1 MSYLCRNCFQDS
13 EIIGFII
20 SKSYSGNCSFCGSE
34 NIECVSFEDLFEFFF
49 ELSENFKIDLNG
61 KPLVELIQDKW
72 NFFSKTEIGIRILNS
87 YLTYTQSSIANAME
101 LVNFSDE
108 ILDNVNYWDILRKT
122 LIEKNR
128 YITDVKYLR
137 EDLKWETLLGSKYL
151 LDRHQK
157 LYRARLHANK
167 DEKAFSKK
175 KMYSPPK
182 ENSTAGRANP
192 SGIPYLYLCDN
203 DETVLYEIRSFFLD
217 EVSIGTF
224 LLSKDIKENV
234 YINDFTE
241 IPSIYKEGEEIQNAI
256 ITTLLKEKISLELS
270 KPLRRYDS
278 ELEYIPTQFICE
290 FIKEFTEVKGIKFK
304 SSLHDK
310 GNNIVIFEQDV
321 LDCIKVNK
329 VKVSNVEIKS
339 DNY

>member
-1 MSYLCRNCFQDS
+1 MN
-13 EIIGFII
+13 
-20 SKSYSGNCSFCGSE
+20 
-34 NIECVSFEDLFEFFF
+34 FFF

-108 ILDNVNYWDILRKT
+108 ILDNVNYWDILRKN

-151 LDRHQK
+151 LDRQQK

-167 DEKAFSKK
+167 DEKAYSKK

-192 SGIPYLYLCDN
+192 SGISYLYLCDN